1 MAILN
6 ILVPVRIRLCVAKMM
21 AGVFS
26 VSALNQIH
34 RVNVSSSENPVQTSD
49 LASRVKLRLVA
60 SDGFILILKSGVVWL
75 KNLPGKF
82 SGSSITIHYKFK

>member
-1 MAILN
+1 MKFAFVYETKFEFEQALVWRFQTFSN
-6 ILVPVRIRLCVAKMM
+6 ILVPVRIRLCVVKMM

-49 LASRVKLRLVA
+49 LASRVKLRRLWRV
-60 SDGFILILKSGVVWL
+60 IVL
-75 KNLPGKF
+75 
-82 SGSSITIHYKFK
+82 YKF